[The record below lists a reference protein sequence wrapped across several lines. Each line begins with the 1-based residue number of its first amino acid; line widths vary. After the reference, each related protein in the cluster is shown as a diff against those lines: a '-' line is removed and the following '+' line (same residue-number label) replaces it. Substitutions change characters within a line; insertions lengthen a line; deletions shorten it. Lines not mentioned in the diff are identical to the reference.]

1 MFSLYQQVQNI
12 LLSRAV
18 GLHDALTLNKLYL
31 RCNILIPRTKNLLC
45 VMLSSKTRF
54 VACKYIFRYV
64 PKRRS
69 LTFNLRHLF
78 RAINTAIKIL
88 RHYLILT
95 AAFYVNLY
103 LHLH

>member
-1 MFSLYQQVQNI
+1 MFSLYQRVQNI
-12 LLSRAV
+12 LLSHAV
-18 GLHDALTLNKLYL
+18 GLHDALTLNKLCL
-31 RCNILIPRTKNLLC
+31 QCNILISRTKNLFST
-45 VMLSSKTRF
+45 MLSSKTRF
-54 VACKYIFRYV
+54 VACKHIFHNV

-78 RAINTAIKIL
+78 RAINTAIKL
-88 RHYLILT
+88 LCHYLILT